1 MDEKVKKELKDS
13 LDEIFPW
20 ADHCIRELGKIPAIS
35 MTFTTVKMGLRP
47 MRGVVQ
53 RFPWLTEEEREVE
66 VKNLSRSANEANAIA
81 AGVMMEVDGKLGL
94 SVRMVDGD
102 CFAKSAP
109 LINEEGKLVGIGEVQ
124 SDDEL
129 KRIIPA
135 WGDS

>member
-13 LDEIFPW
+13 LDEMFPW
-20 ADHCIRELGKIPAIS
+20 ADHCIKELGKIPAIS
-35 MTFTTVKMGLRP
+35 MTFTQVKMGLRP
-47 MRGVVQ
+47 LRGVVA
-53 RFPWLTEEEREVE
+53 RFPWAEERDREEKVR
-66 VKNLSRSANEANAIA
+66 NLSKGASEVNAIA
-81 AGVMMEVDGKLGL
+81 AGVMMEVDGKLAL

-109 LINEEGKLVGIGEVQ
+109 LLKEEGKLVGIGEVQ
-124 SDDEL
+124 SDEEL